1 MRYAALKTATALLL
15 VFCAASLSAQEHP
28 PMTDKF
34 RDAEKERYFEVFTEL
49 KRLPSTDSQRKAY
62 EAAIE
67 YLKRFE
73 GDKDSDAQTVR
84 EFVTAYERPGRQ
96 AEILNSYISKNYA
109 KTLELGRASLE
120 HDKENFLVLS
130 ILTQAGMDNAQ
141 AGNASLNEA
150 TLDHA
155 RRAIQLI
162 EAGKVTKTDPFKDAD
177 AARGYLNVALG
188 TMLREKWPA
197 EAAKA
202 FRKAVQSDSS
212 YRADPLTHYRLGSA
226 ILRGDFARLS
236 KEYSDKY
243 FQKSPSVAQGEMLGR
258 LNTLALQALDAYA
271 RAVALSDPGGPK
283 ANDSEPGGGR
293 LKLAAELRTK
303 ILEQLT
309 SLYKSL
315 HEGSDKGLKELIS
328 TVLSRPIP

>member
-1 MRYAALKTATALLL
+1 MRHAALKLATAVLFS
-15 VFCAASLSAQEHP
+15 VCVAGVSAQQHP
-28 PMTDKF
+28 PMTDQL
-34 RDAEKERYFEVFTEL
+34 RDAEKERFFEIFTEH
-49 KRLPSTDSQRKAY
+49 KRLPSSDSQRKAY
-62 EAAIE
+62 EAGIE

-73 GDKDSDAQTVR
+73 GDKDSDAKAVR
-84 EFVTAYERPGRQ
+84 EFVTGYERPGRQ
-96 AEILNSYISKNYA
+96 SEILNSYNSKNYA
-109 KTLELGRASLE
+109 RTFELGRASLE

-141 AGNASLNEA
+141 AGKASLNEA
-150 TLDHA
+150 TLDYA

-162 EAGKVTKTDPFKDAD
+162 EAGKVTKTEPFKDLE
-177 AARGYLNVALG
+177 AARGYLHVAVG
-188 TMLREKWPA
+188 TLLREKWPA

-212 YRADPLTHYRLGSA
+212 YRTDALTYYRLGSA

-243 FQKSPSVAQGEMLGR
+243 LQQPLSAAQREMLGR
-258 LNTLALQALDAYA
+258 LNTLAVQALDAYA
-271 RAVALSDPGGPK
+271 RAVALSDPARPEP
-283 ANDSEPGGGR
+283 NSSEPGNDR
-293 LKLAAELRTK
+293 PKLPAELRNK

-328 TVLSRPIP
+328 TVLSRPLP